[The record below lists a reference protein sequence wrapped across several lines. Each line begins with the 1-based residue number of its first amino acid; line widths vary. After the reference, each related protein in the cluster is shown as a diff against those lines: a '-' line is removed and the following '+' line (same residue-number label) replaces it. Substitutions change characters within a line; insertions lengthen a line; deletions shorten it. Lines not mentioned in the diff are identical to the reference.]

1 MSILGCL
8 SGSSGRGAHDELE
21 LDQPLMVVV
30 LEVFARV
37 RPTATWVVV
46 LINVSRQAQ
55 NMLVILI
62 GAC

>member
-1 MSILGCL
+1 MPILGCL

-21 LDQPLMVVV
+21 LDQPLIVVV

-37 RPTATWVVV
+37 RPTATRVVV
-46 LINVSRQAQ
+46 LINVSGQAK
-55 NMLVILI
+55 NMLSILI